1 MLKGGTMCCLFS
13 CFTCGHDLKSV
24 PLQQKSLMGINC
36 QIVKPSSYQTMK
48 LSNDKMK
55 PLTRA
60 EMDVMNVL
68 WDAEH
73 TLTINEIV
81 DGYAEPKPAYT
92 TIATFLKI
100 LEAKGYVEHKKKE
113 ETGRT
118 FYFSPMLSREKYIA
132 HVVNDVKDTLF
143 GNSTKRFCSFL
154 IQNEELSDEDLQE
167 ILSLIHN
174 S

>member
-1 MLKGGTMCCLFS
+1 MLKGGTMCCLFL
-13 CFTCGHDLKSV
+13 CFACRHGIKSV
-24 PLQQKSLMGINC
+24 PLQQK
-36 QIVKPSSYQTMK
+36 TMQ
-48 LSNDKMK
+48 KMKQKTLK

-68 WDAEH
+68 WDAIH
-73 TLTINEIV
+73 ALTVNEIV

-92 TIATFLKI
+92 TVATFLKI

-118 FYFSPMLSREKYIA
+118 FYYSPMLSREKYIA

-143 GNSTKRFCSFL
+143 GSSAKSFCSFL
-154 IQNEELSDEDLQE
+154 IQNEELSDEDLRE
-167 ILSLIHN
+167 ILSLIQN
-174 S
+174 

>member
-1 MLKGGTMCCLFS
+1 MCCLFL
-13 CFTCGHDLKSV
+13 CFACRHGIKSV
-24 PLQQKSLMGINC
+24 PLQQK
-36 QIVKPSSYQTMK
+36 TMQ
-48 LSNDKMK
+48 KMKQKTLK

-68 WDAEH
+68 WDAIH
-73 TLTINEIV
+73 ALTVNEIV

-92 TIATFLKI
+92 TVATFLKI

-118 FYFSPMLSREKYIA
+118 FYYSPMLSREKYIA

-143 GNSTKRFCSFL
+143 GSSAKRFCSFL
-154 IQNEELSDEDLQE
+154 IQNEELSDEDLRE
-167 ILSLIHN
+167 ILSLIQN
-174 S
+174 

>member
-1 MLKGGTMCCLFS
+1 MLPF
-13 CFTCGHDLKSV
+13 FV
-24 PLQQKSLMGINC
+24 FPLLACRKVRSFAVEKANVMMEKN
-36 QIVKPSSYQTMK
+36 
-48 LSNDKMK
+48 KMK

-68 WDAEH
+68 WDESHA
-73 TLTINEIV
+73 LTVNEIL
-81 DGYAEPKPAYT
+81 DGYQEPKPAYT
-92 TIATFLKI
+92 TVATFLKI

-118 FYFSPMLSREKYIA
+118 FYYSPMLSREKYIA

-143 GNSTKRFCSFL
+143 GSSAKSFCSFL

-167 ILSLIHN
+167 ILSLIQ

>member
-1 MLKGGTMCCLFS
+1 MTEKKTL
-13 CFTCGHDLKSV
+13 
-24 PLQQKSLMGINC
+24 
-36 QIVKPSSYQTMK
+36 
-48 LSNDKMK
+48 K

-73 TLTINEIV
+73 ALTVNELV

-92 TIATFLKI
+92 TVATFLKI
-100 LEAKGYVEHKKKE
+100 LEAKGYVEHHKKE

-118 FYFSPMLSREKYIA
+118 FYFSPMLSREKYIT
-132 HVVNDVKDTLF
+132 HVVKDVKDTLF
-143 GNSTKRFCSFL
+143 GSSAKSFCSFL

-167 ILSLIHN
+167 ILDLIQN
-174 S
+174 C